1 MKKQY
6 FLMAAFAT
14 AMAFTAC
21 TNDDDLP
28 AINNGEDI
36 LGLNE
41 DYIEIAISNTGTG
54 TTRAVRPV
62 GSSEAGN
69 LVKTVKLHFYASTDG
84 TSFSTQE
91 ASGIS
96 LQVVSGSYSVSNME
110 LTYNGAESTLG
121 TPGDANRAEKVAK
134 LKVSGLS
141 KDVKAYRIVAEGY
154 DTDGFGYTTATADA
168 NTAGLFKTENNGADK
183 LGMSTKE
190 IFAGYAEPKITVS
203 VTGTEQQQTE
213 IVKFASSVRIE
224 LTRQV
229 AGMLAYFKEVPA
241 YVENS
246 TIGQEIEGYQGKWAK
261 VTKIEVKA
269 NRKSTGFQF
278 PNFLMT
284 ANKEYNG
291 LYNTE
296 SGESDYE
303 AGETLLTFNLTS
315 GISGDPKP
323 GDTYEFTDGYK
334 GAEGWTAPDNFK
346 AQANTL
352 FGGRFILPYAG
363 HVEGQSNT
371 LQVVF
376 YNNQTINATRNVT
389 TDKFTS
395 PQTAT
400 NYDILCNNF
409 YSIGKKMEVDDAT
422 PEGEG
427 GSDNPISLSAT
438 DELTV
443 LINDAWKVIHNMG
456 IE

>member
-84 TSFSTQE
+84 TNFSTQE

-110 LTYNGAESTLG
+110 LTYTGAESTLG
-121 TPGDANRAEKVAK
+121 TPGDANREEKVAK

-154 DTDGFGYTTATADA
+154 DIDGFGYTTATADA
-168 NTAGLFKTENNGADK
+168 TTAGLFKTENNEANK
-183 LGMSTKE
+183 LGMATKE
-190 IFAGYAEPKITVS
+190 IFAGYAQPNITVS

-229 AGMLAYFKEVPA
+229 AGMLAYFKEVPV

-246 TIGQEIEGYQGKWAK
+246 TYGSTIEGYEGKWAK

-278 PNFLMT
+278 PNFLMPV
-284 ANKEYNG
+284 NKEYNG
-291 LYNTE
+291 LYNAE
-296 SGESDYE
+296 SGQTDYE
-303 AGETLLTFNLTS
+303 AGETLLTFDLTTGS
-315 GISGDPKP
+315 TNADPKP
-323 GDTYEFTDGYK
+323 GDTYTFTNDGYK
-334 GAEGWTAPDNFK
+334 GAEGWTAPKDFK

-363 HVEGQSNT
+363 HVESEQNST
-371 LQVVF
+371 LTVVF
-376 YNNQTINATRNVT
+376 YNNNNPIATRKVT
-389 TDKFTS
+389 TTKYTQ
-395 PQTAT
+395 PQTT
-400 NYDILCNNF
+400 YNYDILCNNF
-409 YSIGKKMEVDDAT
+409 YSIGEKVDADDAT
-422 PEGEG
+422 PDEG
-427 GSDNPISLSAT
+427 DNPISLSAT

-456 IE
+456 ID